1 MILTIALIIM
11 FIGIIGILMPIVPN
25 LPIIWLGAFFYAFFT
40 NFEIVD
46 KNFLILLGIIAVIG
60 FLLDY
65 FSGILGAKKFGATKW
80 GIIGSVIG
88 GIIGFIILNIFGL
101 IIGSFLGALI
111 LEYAQGKSFKQALK
125 SGTGTFIG
133 FLGGIIVKIIL
144 SFTMIGIFLG
154 KIF

>member
-1 MILTIALIIM
+1 MILTITLIIM

-80 GIIGSVIG
+80 GIIGSIIG

-101 IIGSFLGALI
+101 IIGSFLGTLL
-111 LEYAQGKSFKQALK
+111 LEYAQVKSFKQALK
-125 SGTGTFIG
+125 SGMGVFIG
-133 FLGGIIVKIIL
+133 FLGGMIIKVIL